1 MFWTKARTLAP
12 PAPVAPPLKTQ
23 QSAEA
28 QIQPSRARLEQLRTQ
43 MLAEI
48 AVHAK
53 QFYGDKARQT
63 VVAFPGH
70 TRALGPRLADLKADV
85 RALEDGAARI
95 VVECLGHP
103 GLWAHSDGGDADW
116 WWRDDFD
123 FDYETSDADREIR
136 DRLYG
141 VFGRLQPVLQQYGYR
156 PDWRRINIVHRRAL
170 FGRPSFRGVF
180 KEYRVLLT
188 QSRHLR
194 HTVGVVRRQQA
205 RQEAER
211 LWHSA

>member
-1 MFWTKARTLAP
+1 MFWTKARTLAT
-12 PAPVAPPLKTQ
+12 PAPIAPPLKTQ

-123 FDYETSDADREIR
+123 CDYQTGDADRALR
-136 DRLYG
+136 DRLYS
-141 VFGRLQPVLQQYGYR
+141 VFGHLQPVLQEYGYR
-156 PDWRRINIVHRRAL
+156 LDWRRVNVASRRAI
-170 FGRPSFRGVF
+170 FGQASFQKAFG
-180 KEYRVLLT
+180 EYRALIAD
-188 QSRHLR
+188 SRSLR
-194 HTVGVVRRQQA
+194 RTADVVRRQRA
-205 RQEAER
+205 RQDAER
-211 LWHSA
+211 LWHDA